1 MGLAPAGVGVITP
14 RNGVWSVH
22 GLSVVLATPWT
33 VRNLP
38 PPALV
43 IGPCSYLEALDTLAE
58 LGKRTQ
64 P

>member
-1 MGLAPAGVGVITP
+1 MITP